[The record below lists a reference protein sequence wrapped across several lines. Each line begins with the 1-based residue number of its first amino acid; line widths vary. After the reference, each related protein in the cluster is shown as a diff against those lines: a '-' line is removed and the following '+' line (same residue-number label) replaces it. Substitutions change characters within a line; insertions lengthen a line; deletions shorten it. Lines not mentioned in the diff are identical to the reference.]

1 MRIPM
6 TDLAR
11 AIPARIGMGVVI
23 VGLCGACGSTTGGSA
38 GPAETV
44 AAQQTTAVQV
54 TTTPKETKASG
65 LPSAADGTNLD
76 ACKNG
81 NCEIQVDGPTTIPIP
96 GYTRLGGPVKIGQI
110 APGSVTATSSLFGF
124 PVSGTTGVG
133 GTISLNGLSVKVV
146 AVHGSSAVLR
156 LST

>member
-1 MRIPM
+1 MRVPVKVG
-6 TDLAR
+6 L
-11 AIPARIGMGVVI
+11 GVVI
-23 VGLCGACGSTTGGSA
+23 AGVCAACGSGTSGSP

-54 TTTPKETKASG
+54 TTTQKETKASG